1 MTLDDLLAALFGADL
16 NVTHQG
22 DTFSGE
28 ARFGERPLA
37 LLGTVGGAPLSAEG
51 AHSLAGAVLSELRR
65 DTPRPMLILLDN
77 SSQRL
82 ALQEELIG
90 NCRYFAHLAQCIDL
104 AERLGRKVIVLVYR
118 QAVSGGF
125 LAAGMSGSTCYAL
138 PDAELRVMDLAA
150 MARITRLPLER
161 LQALCAASP
170 VFAPGV
176 ANFHA
181 LGIVE
186 EVWNGDL
193 RAHLAA
199 ALDKADL
206 PSWRARG
213 HARKGRSF
221 AYPVSQMVRTT
232 RE

>member
-1 MTLDDLLAALFGADL
+1 MTLEELLGALFGEDAS
-16 NVTHQG
+16 VTHRG
-22 DTFSGE
+22 HTFSGE
-28 ARFGERPLA
+28 ARFGERELA
-37 LLGTVGGAPLSAEG
+37 LVGTVGSAALSAEG
-51 AHSLAGAVLSELRR
+51 AYSLAGAVLSELRR
-65 DTPRPMLILLDN
+65 ATPRPLLILLDN

-82 ALQEELIG
+82 ALAEELIG

-104 AERLGRKVIVLVYR
+104 ADRLGSKVIVLVYR

-125 LAAGMSGSTCYAL
+125 LAAGMSGRTCYAL

-161 LQALCAASP
+161 LQALCATSP

-176 ANFHA
+176 ANFHT

-186 EVWNGDL
+186 EVWGGDL
-193 RAHLAA
+193 RGHLTA
-199 ALDKADL
+199 ALDKPEL

-213 HARKGRSF
+213 HARGGRSL
-221 AYPVSQMVRTT
+221 AYRVSQMVRTA